1 MVTEVAIIKAVSP
14 TVRLFVTKVEIIIG
28 CAAARP
34 FLEVLY
40 NQLAFCQNNQDAII
54 KKANKLYVMISE
66 SRANYQL
73 RKRCCDFRQLVIS
86 LILPATP

>member
-28 CAAARP
+28 CATARP

-40 NQLAFCQNNQDAII
+40 GTATFSII
-54 KKANKLYVMISE
+54 PDRHEFIVSGTKT
-66 SRANYQL
+66 L
-73 RKRCCDFRQLVIS
+73 REM
-86 LILPATP
+86 

>member
-28 CAAARP
+28 CATARP

-40 NQLAFCQNNQDAII
+40 EFIVSGT
-54 KKANKLYVMISE
+54 KT
-66 SRANYQL
+66 L
-73 RKRCCDFRQLVIS
+73 REM
-86 LILPATP
+86 